1 MMMKCRECGRS
12 VSSQAFACPG
22 CGAPIAMKAGP
33 FGGQEPGVT
42 VRPDFWHDRN
52 VGAIGAFIVIV
63 IVLVIVALCANH

>member
-1 MMMKCRECGRS
+1 
-12 VSSQAFACPG
+12 
-22 CGAPIAMKAGP
+22 MKAGP